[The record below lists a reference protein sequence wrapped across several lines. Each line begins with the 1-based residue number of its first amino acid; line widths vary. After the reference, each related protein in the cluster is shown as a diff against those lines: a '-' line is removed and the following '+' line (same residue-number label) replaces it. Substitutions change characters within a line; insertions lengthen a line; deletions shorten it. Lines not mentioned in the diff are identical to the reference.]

1 MSGVVKQNNI
11 RTLLQEII
19 KPLPTEI
26 CVATSGGIDS
36 SSVVLSALDVGKE
49 VRVYSFTFGKEKFSS
64 DFEAARKLAYKFKL
78 TFVPV
83 FLPDKQ
89 DEIVETVKHL
99 IKKVGCKKKTAIECL
114 FPFFYLIKIMKEFKD
129 ETLVTGVAADGHF
142 GLSKKAMIH
151 YSKDDEKFKKFRQDY
166 FANLESA
173 GTKRLMKLCE
183 LNQIQLCNPYFYPS
197 VFSLWIDKNW
207 QELNKPRQKE
217 VIRKYYPELD
227 CLKIKPHTNLQLGDS
242 KIAETV
248 GNAVISK
255 YKPNSKSP
263 IGIYNRIAKGIYA

>member
-1 MSGVVKQNNI
+1 MSGVEKQNNI

-19 KPLPTEI
+19 KPLPKEI

-36 SSVVLSALDVGKE
+36 SSVVMSALDVGKE
-49 VRVYSFTFGKEKFSS
+49 VKIISFTFADWLSHDYKS
-64 DFEAARKLAYKFKL
+64 ALKLATKFNVV
-78 TFVPV
+78 FVPV
-83 FLPDKQ
+83 YLPTKT
-89 DEIVETVKHL
+89 DEIVKTVKHL
-99 IKKVGCKKKTAIECL
+99 IKKVDCKKKTAIECL
-114 FPFFYLIKIMKEFKD
+114 FPFYYLVKVMKRYKF

-183 LNQIQLCNPYFYPS
+183 LNEIQLCNPYFYPS

-217 VIRKYYPELD
+217 VIRRHYPELD
-227 CLKIKPHTNLQLGDS
+227 SLKIKPHTNLQLGDS

>member
-11 RTLLQEII
+11 RTVLQEII
-19 KPLPTEI
+19 KPLPNKI

-36 SSVVLSALDVGKE
+36 SSVVMSALDVGKK
-49 VRVYSFTFGKEKFSS
+49 VSIYSFSFWNKFSS
-64 DFEAARKLAYKFKL
+64 DFRAAQKLSDEFDL
-78 TFVPV
+78 RFVPV
-83 FLPDKQ
+83 FLPTERDK
-89 DEIVETVKHL
+89 IVETVKHL

-114 FPFFYLIKIMKEFKD
+114 FPFYFLVKQMKLLQD

-151 YSKDDEKFKKFRQDY
+151 YSKDDQKFKKFRQDY
-166 FANLESA
+166 FSNLESA
-173 GTKRLMKLCE
+173 GTKRLIKLCQQ
-183 LNQIQLCNPYFYPS
+183 NKIQLCNPYFEPS

-207 QELNKPRQKE
+207 EELNKPRQKE

-248 GNAVISK
+248 GHAVISK

-263 IGIYNRIAKGIYA
+263 IGIYNRIAKGVYA

>member
-1 MSGVVKQNNI
+1 MSGVAKQNNI
-11 RTLLQEII
+11 RTVLQEII
-19 KPLPTEI
+19 KPLPREI

-36 SSVVLSALDVGKE
+36 SSVVMSALDAGKK
-49 VRVYSFTFGKEKFSS
+49 VSIYSFSFWNKFSS
-64 DFEAARKLAYKFKL
+64 DFRAAQKLSDEFDL
-78 TFVPV
+78 RFVPV
-83 FLPDKQ
+83 FLPTERDK
-89 DEIVETVKHL
+89 IVETVKHL

-114 FPFFYLIKIMKEFKD
+114 FPFYFLVKQMKLLQD

-151 YSKDDEKFKKFRQDY
+151 FSKDDQKFKKFRQDY
-166 FANLESA
+166 FSNLESA
-173 GTKRLMKLCE
+173 GTKRLIKLCE
-183 LNQIQLCNPYFYPS
+183 LNKIQLCNPYFEPS

-207 QELNKPRQKE
+207 EELNKPRQKE

-242 KIAETV
+242 MIAERV

-263 IGIYNRIAKGIYA
+263 IGIYNRIAKGVYA

>member
-11 RTLLQEII
+11 RTVLQEII
-19 KPLPTEI
+19 KPLPKEI

-36 SSVVLSALDVGKE
+36 SSVVLSALDLGKK
-49 VRVYSFTFGKEKFSS
+49 VQIYSFTFKDWWSHDFNAAYRLAKKF
-64 DFEAARKLAYKFKL
+64 DLR
-78 TFVPV
+78 FVPV
-83 FLPDKQ
+83 YLPNDE
-89 DEIVETVKHL
+89 DEIVKTVKHL
-99 IKKVGCKKKTAIECL
+99 IKKVNCKKKTAIECL
-114 FPFFYLIKIMKEFKD
+114 FPFYYLVKQMKRFKD

-151 YSKDDEKFKKFRQDY
+151 YSKDDQKFKKFRQDY
-166 FANLESA
+166 FSNLESA
-173 GTKRLMKLCE
+173 GTKRLIKLCG
-183 LNQIQLCNPYFYPS
+183 LNKIELCNPYFEPS

-207 QELNKPRQKE
+207 EELNKPRQKE

-242 KIAETV
+242 MIAERV

-263 IGIYNRIAKGIYA
+263 IGIYNRIAKGVYA

>member
-11 RTLLQEII
+11 RTVLQEII
-19 KPLPTEI
+19 KPLPKQI

-36 SSVVLSALDVGKE
+36 SSVVMSALDVGKK
-49 VRVYSFTFGKEKFSS
+49 VSIYSFSFWNKFSS
-64 DFEAARKLAYKFKL
+64 DFRAAQKLSDEFDL
-78 TFVPV
+78 RFVPV
-83 FLPDKQ
+83 FLPTERDK
-89 DEIVETVKHL
+89 IVETVKHL

-114 FPFFYLIKIMKEFKD
+114 FPFYFLVKQMKLLQD

-151 YSKDDEKFKKFRQDY
+151 YSKDDQKFKKFRQDY
-166 FANLESA
+166 FSNLESA
-173 GTKRLMKLCE
+173 GTKRLIKLCQQ
-183 LNQIQLCNPYFYPS
+183 NKIQLCNPYFEPS

-207 QELNKPRQKE
+207 EELNKPRQKE
-217 VIRKYYPELD
+217 AIRMHYPELD

-263 IGIYNRIAKGIYA
+263 IGIYNRIAKGVYA

>member
-1 MSGVVKQNNI
+1 MSGVAKQNNI
-11 RTLLQEII
+11 RTVLQDII
-19 KPLPTEI
+19 KPLPNKI

-36 SSVVLSALDVGKE
+36 SSVVLSALDLGKE
-49 VRVYSFTFGKEKFSS
+49 VQIISFTFADWLSH
-64 DFEAARKLAYKFKL
+64 DFKSARKLATKFNL
-78 TFVPV
+78 RFVPV
-83 FLPDKQ
+83 YLPTKT

-114 FPFFYLIKIMKEFKD
+114 FPFYYLIKIMKEFED

-142 GLSKKAMIH
+142 GL
-151 YSKDDEKFKKFRQDY
+151 KKFRQDY
-166 FANLESA
+166 FSNLESA
-173 GTKRLMKLCE
+173 GTKRLIKLCE
-183 LNQIQLCNPYFYPS
+183 LNKINLCNPYFEPA

-227 CLKIKPHTNLQLGDS
+227 DLKIKPHTNLQLGDS
-242 KIAETV
+242 KIAHRV

-255 YKPNSKSP
+255 YKLNAKSP

>member
-11 RTLLQEII
+11 RTVLQEII
-19 KPLPTEI
+19 KPLPNKI

-36 SSVVLSALDVGKE
+36 SSVVMSALDVGKD
-49 VRVYSFTFGKEKFSS
+49 VTIYSFSFGDKFSS
-64 DFEAARKLAYKFKL
+64 DFNAARRLAYEFSL
-78 TFVPV
+78 RFTPV
-83 FLPDKQ
+83 WLPTER

-99 IKKVGCKKKTAIECL
+99 IKNVGCKKKTAIECL
-114 FPFFYLIKIMKEFKD
+114 FPFYYLIKAMQYFGD

-151 YSKDDEKFKKFRQDY
+151 YSKDNQKFKKFRQDY
-166 FANLESA
+166 FSNLESA
-173 GTKRLMKLCE
+173 GTKRLIKLCE
-183 LNQIQLCNPYFYPS
+183 LNKIQLCNPYFEPS

-207 QELNKPRQKE
+207 EDLNKPRQKE

-242 KIAETV
+242 MIAERV

-263 IGIYNRIAKGIYA
+263 IGIYNRIAKGVYA

>member
-1 MSGVVKQNNI
+1 MSGVAKQNNI
-11 RTLLQEII
+11 RTVLQDII
-19 KPLPTEI
+19 KPLPNKI

-36 SSVVLSALDVGKE
+36 SSVVLSALDLGKE
-49 VRVYSFTFGKEKFSS
+49 VQIISFTFKDWFSQ
-64 DFEAARKLAYKFKL
+64 DFKSARKLSTKFNL
-78 TFVPV
+78 RFVPV
-83 FLPDKQ
+83 YLPYET

-99 IKKVGCKKKTAIECL
+99 IKTVGCKKKTAIECL
-114 FPFFYLIKIMKEFKD
+114 FPFYYLVKAMKRYKF

-151 YSKDDEKFKKFRQDY
+151 YSKDDQKFKKFRQDY
-166 FANLESA
+166 FSNLESA
-173 GTKRLMKLCE
+173 GTKRLIKLCE
-183 LNQIQLCNPYFYPS
+183 LNKINLCNPYFEPS

-217 VIRKYYPELD
+217 VIRKHYPELD
-227 CLKIKPHTNLQLGDS
+227 DLKIKPHTNLQLGDS
-242 KIAETV
+242 KIAHRV

-255 YKPNSKSP
+255 YKLNAKSP

>member
-11 RTLLQEII
+11 RTVLQEII
-19 KPLPTEI
+19 KPLPKEI

-36 SSVVLSALDVGKE
+36 SSVVMSALDVGKE
-49 VRVYSFTFGKEKFSS
+49 VRVYSFTFGKHFSS
-64 DFEAARKLAYKFKL
+64 DFEAARKLAWEFNL

-83 FLPDKQ
+83 FLPTER

-99 IKKVGCKKKTAIECL
+99 IKNVGCKKKTAIECL
-114 FPFFYLIKIMKEFKD
+114 FPFYYLIKLMKEFKD

-151 YSKDDEKFKKFRQDY
+151 YSKDDQKFKKFRQDY
-166 FANLESA
+166 FSNLESA
-173 GTKRLMKLCE
+173 GTKRLIKLCE
-183 LNQIQLCNPYFYPS
+183 LNKIQLCNPYFEPS

-207 QELNKPRQKE
+207 KELNKPRQKE
-217 VIRKYYPELD
+217 VIRKHYPELD

-263 IGIYNRIAKGIYA
+263 IGIYNRIAKGVYA

>member
-1 MSGVVKQNNI
+1 MSGVEKQNNI
-11 RTLLQEII
+11 RSVLQDII
-19 KPLPTEI
+19 KPLPNKI
-26 CVATSGGIDS
+26 CVATSGGMDS
-36 SSVVLSALDVGKE
+36 SSVVLSALDIGKE
-49 VRVYSFTFGKEKFSS
+49 VRIYSFSFGDKFSS
-64 DFEAARKLAYKFKL
+64 DFEAARKLAWEFNL

-83 FLPDKQ
+83 WLPTEQ

-114 FPFFYLIKIMKEFKD
+114 FPFYYLIKIMKEFED

-151 YSKDDEKFKKFRQDY
+151 YSKDDQKFKKFRQDY
-166 FANLESA
+166 FSNLESA
-173 GTKRLMKLCE
+173 GTKRLIKLCE
-183 LNQIQLCNPYFYPS
+183 LNKINLCNPYFEPS

-227 CLKIKPHTNLQLGDS
+227 DLKIKPHTNLQLGDS
-242 KIAETV
+242 KIAHRV

-255 YKPNSKSP
+255 DKLNAKSP

>member
-11 RTLLQEII
+11 RTVLQEII
-19 KPLPTEI
+19 KPLPNKI

-36 SSVVLSALDVGKE
+36 SSVVMSALDVGKE
-49 VRVYSFTFGKEKFSS
+49 VQIISFTFADRLSHDYKS
-64 DFEAARKLAYKFKL
+64 ALKLATKFNVV
-78 TFVPV
+78 FVPV
-83 FLPDKQ
+83 YLPTKT
-89 DEIVETVKHL
+89 DEIVKTVKHL

-114 FPFFYLIKIMKEFKD
+114 FPFYYLVKVMKRYKF

-151 YSKDDEKFKKFRQDY
+151 YSKDDQKFRKFRQDY
-166 FANLESA
+166 FSNLESA
-173 GTKRLMKLCE
+173 GTKRLIKLCE
-183 LNQIQLCNPYFYPS
+183 LNKIQLCNPYFDPS

-207 QELNKPRQKE
+207 AELNKPRQKE
-217 VIRKYYPELD
+217 VIRKHYPELD

-242 KIAETV
+242 MIAERV

-263 IGIYNRIAKGIYA
+263 IGIYNRIAKGVYA

>member
-1 MSGVVKQNNI
+1 MSGVAKQNNI
-11 RTLLQEII
+11 RTVLQDII
-19 KPLPTEI
+19 KPLPNKI

-36 SSVVLSALDVGKE
+36 SSVVLSALDVGKD
-49 VRVYSFTFGKEKFSS
+49 VTIYSFSFGDNFSS
-64 DFEAARKLAYKFKL
+64 DFDAARRLAYKFDL
-78 TFVPV
+78 TFTPV
-83 FLPDKQ
+83 WLPTEQ

-114 FPFFYLIKIMKEFKD
+114 FPFVYLIKQMQHFEH

-151 YSKDDEKFKKFRQDY
+151 YSKDDQKFKKFRQDY
-166 FANLESA
+166 FSNLESA
-173 GTKRLMKLCE
+173 GTKRLIKLCE
-183 LNQIQLCNPYFYPS
+183 LNKINLCNPYFEPS

-227 CLKIKPHTNLQLGDS
+227 DLKIKPHTNLQLGDS
-242 KIAETV
+242 KIAHRV

-255 YKPNSKSP
+255 YKLNAKSP

>member
-1 MSGVVKQNNI
+1 MSGVVKPSNI
-11 RTLLQEII
+11 RTVLQEII
-19 KPLPTEI
+19 KPLPNKI

-36 SSVVLSALDVGKE
+36 SSVVMSALDVGKK
-49 VRVYSFTFGKEKFSS
+49 VSIYSFSFWNKFSS
-64 DFEAARKLAYKFKL
+64 DFRAAQKLSDEFDL
-78 TFVPV
+78 RFVPV
-83 FLPDKQ
+83 FLPTERDK
-89 DEIVETVKHL
+89 IVETVKHL

-114 FPFFYLIKIMKEFKD
+114 FPFYFLVKQMKLLQD

-151 YSKDDEKFKKFRQDY
+151 YSKDDQKFKKFRQDY
-166 FANLESA
+166 FSNLESA
-173 GTKRLMKLCE
+173 GTKKLIKLCE
-183 LNQIQLCNPYFYPS
+183 LNKIQLCNPYFEPS

-207 QELNKPRQKE
+207 EELNKPRQKE
-217 VIRKYYPELD
+217 VIRMHYPELD

-263 IGIYNRIAKGIYA
+263 IGIYNRIAKGVYA

>member
-11 RTLLQEII
+11 RTVLQEII
-19 KPLPTEI
+19 KPLPNKI

-36 SSVVLSALDVGKE
+36 SSVVMSALDVGKE
-49 VRVYSFTFGKEKFSS
+49 VRVYSFTFGKHFSS
-64 DFEAARKLAYKFKL
+64 DFEAARKLAYQFDL
-78 TFVPV
+78 IFTPV
-83 FLPDKQ
+83 WLPTER

-99 IKKVGCKKKTAIECL
+99 IKNVGCKKKTAIECL
-114 FPFFYLIKIMKEFKD
+114 FPFYYLIKQMQYFGD

-151 YSKDDEKFKKFRQDY
+151 YSKDDQKFKKFRQDY
-166 FANLESA
+166 FSNLESA
-173 GTKRLMKLCE
+173 GTKRLIKLCE
-183 LNQIQLCNPYFYPS
+183 QNKIQLCNPYFEPA

-207 QELNKPRQKE
+207 EELNKPRQKE
-217 VIRKYYPELD
+217 VIRKHYPELD

-263 IGIYNRIAKGIYA
+263 IGIYNRIAKGVYA

>member
-1 MSGVVKQNNI
+1 MSGVAKQNNI
-11 RTLLQEII
+11 RTVLQDII
-19 KPLPTEI
+19 KPLPNKI
-26 CVATSGGIDS
+26 CVATSGGMDS

-49 VRVYSFTFGKEKFSS
+49 VRIYSFSFGDKFSS
-64 DFEAARKLAYKFKL
+64 DFEAARKLAWQFNL

-83 FLPDKQ
+83 WLPTDR

-114 FPFFYLIKIMKEFKD
+114 FPFYYLIKIMKEFED

-151 YSKDDEKFKKFRQDY
+151 YSKDDQKFKKFRQDY
-166 FANLESA
+166 FSNLESA
-173 GTKRLMKLCE
+173 GTKRLIKLCE
-183 LNQIQLCNPYFYPS
+183 LNKIQLCNPYFEPS

-207 QELNKPRQKE
+207 EELNKPRQKE
-217 VIRKYYPELD
+217 VIRKHYPELD
-227 CLKIKPHTNLQLGDS
+227 FLKIKPHTNLQLGDS
-242 KIAETV
+242 KIAHRV

-255 YKPNSKSP
+255 YKLNAKSP

>member
-11 RTLLQEII
+11 RTVLQEII
-19 KPLPTEI
+19 KPLPNKI

-36 SSVVLSALDVGKE
+36 SSVVISALDVGKD
-49 VRVYSFTFGKEKFSS
+49 VTIYSFSFGDKFSS
-64 DFEAARKLAYKFKL
+64 DFNAARRLAYKFSL
-78 TFVPV
+78 RFTPV
-83 FLPDKQ
+83 WLPTQ
-89 DEIVETVKHL
+89 RDEIVETVKHL

-114 FPFFYLIKIMKEFKD
+114 FPFYYLIKIMKEFQD

-151 YSKDDEKFKKFRQDY
+151 YSKDDQKFKKFRQDY
-166 FANLESA
+166 FSNLESA
-173 GTKRLMKLCE
+173 GTKRLIKLCE
-183 LNQIQLCNPYFYPS
+183 LNKIQLCNPYFEPS

-207 QELNKPRQKE
+207 EELNKPRQKE

-263 IGIYNRIAKGIYA
+263 IGIYNRIAKGVYA